1 MIDNKELNKIFI
13 QPNFQFYQSHEFQ
26 KLNQNL
32 SSNRTFSI
40 FHTNTCFKNE
50 NLDLLLNNLEHSFDI
65 SLASATLTL
74 KELKVSWPTK
84 SIMVPKKYNNPNILI
99 AVFYRHTKKTS
110 DNIFLENLMLSL
122 SESKNKNKQ
131 LSSVVTSIMTQ

>member
-50 NLDLLLNNLEHSFDI
+50 NLDLLLNNLEHSFWDLDPQRVK
-65 SLASATLTL
+65 SLMAYQKHHDT
-74 KELKVSWPTK
+74 EE
-84 SIMVPKKYNNPNILI
+84 I
-99 AVFYRHTKKTS
+99 
-110 DNIFLENLMLSL
+110 
-122 SESKNKNKQ
+122 
-131 LSSVVTSIMTQ
+131 